1 MKTIVRS
8 LALVGA
14 TAVAVAARS
23 VAAVPA
29 SNPSAATLPFAEQF
43 VMHSGGAKRDFLI
56 QVSFPTQI
64 RPDEKAAAL
73 YVLDGNGGFGLMADS
88 VRILHPGAIA
98 TTYVVAI
105 GYVNPIESD
114 DLREVDL
121 AHVKGTIRGL
131 KLGGGGAAFEEFI
144 LKELRPFIE
153 ARYPV
158 DPSKSVLL
166 GHSLGGL
173 FATTVLANRPDA
185 FSGYLI
191 SSPSLQ
197 FDPEVLDR
205 VKTAASHAS
214 GQRVYVSV
222 GSEEGRVAIPA
233 AEALHA
239 ALTAQGSKVETRYCK
254 VPGYYHMSVTLT
266 LASVALPFLLPP
278 PPAPTP
284 VVQRQC
290 PSAIVRRNAK

>member
-1 MKTIVRS
+1 MKAIVRS
-8 LALVGA
+8 LVLVGA
-14 TAVAVAARS
+14 ATVAVPAAP
-23 VAAVPA
+23 AVTA
-29 SNPSAATLPFAEQF
+29 SNPSPATVPLAEQF
-43 VMHSGGAKRDFLI
+43 VMHSSGAKRDFLI
-56 QVSFPTQI
+56 QVSLPTQL
-64 RPDEKAAAL
+64 RPGEKAAAL
-73 YVLDGNGGFGLMADS
+73 YVLDGNAGFGLMTDS
-88 VRILHPGAIA
+88 VRILHPGAVA

-105 GYVNPIESD
+105 GYQDPVESG
-114 DLREVDL
+114 DLRDVDL

-131 KLGGGGAAFEEFI
+131 KLGGGGAAFEAFI

-153 ARYPV
+153 ARYPI
-158 DPSKSVLL
+158 DPSKSVLM

-197 FDPEVLDR
+197 FDPELLDR
-205 VKTAASHAS
+205 VKSVASHAS

-233 AEALHA
+233 ADALHA
-239 ALTAQGSKVETRYCK
+239 ALTTQGSKLETRYCK

-284 VVQRQC
+284 VVQRLC
-290 PSAIVRRNAK
+290 PSSIVAPQ